1 MGKENPKRDSLHHL
15 HAYGIIAINNP
26 ALNDVPDLLTY
37 NSILLKL
44 GHTDVSII
52 ETGEAI

>member
-1 MGKENPKRDSLHHL
+1 MGKENHKRDSLHYL
-15 HAYGIIAINNP
+15 HAYDITAINNP
-26 ALNDVPDLLTY
+26 ALNYVPDLLTY

-44 GHTDVSII
+44 GHRDVSII